1 MTTQNTTNTTAGQV
15 LEQLDT
21 SLEMLEAELKRKES
35 NFPKIDFLYRKMAIL
50 ESYIQQF
57 SFTLILTNKDNT
69 VWIRSTVKA
78 VMFTQ
83 QIAVQSAGTCTVS
96 IEKKHRNFV
105 NY

>member
-50 ESYIQQF
+50 ESYI
-57 SFTLILTNKDNT
+57 
-69 VWIRSTVKA
+69 
-78 VMFTQ
+78 
-83 QIAVQSAGTCTVS
+83 
-96 IEKKHRNFV
+96 
-105 NY
+105 